1 MNVDIPGV
9 LLLDEVFLIQPGV
22 LRSKILTC
30 LEHKYVYLNEP
41 YFMKSFIRFFICGR
55 AVYSPKRKIAAIHK
69 RTDEEIEILKDY
81 FRIQDLP
88 PGCGKILQGERRET
102 DA

>member
-1 MNVDIPGV
+1 MNNLLWLLMPAGGYSAYGVERESEMKCYYTGGVLGTRMNVDIPGV

-41 YFMKSFIRFFICGR
+41 YFMKSFIR
-55 AVYSPKRKIAAIHK
+55 
-69 RTDEEIEILKDY
+69 
-81 FRIQDLP
+81 
-88 PGCGKILQGERRET
+88 
-102 DA
+102 

>member
-41 YFMKSFIRFFICGR
+41 YFMKSFIR
-55 AVYSPKRKIAAIHK
+55 
-69 RTDEEIEILKDY
+69 
-81 FRIQDLP
+81 
-88 PGCGKILQGERRET
+88 
-102 DA
+102 